1 MIHSK
6 IIGIGVIT
14 GLCSM
19 AALAE
24 PAVQPGDTL
33 ESLSKVKVTTTVN
46 GQPGSISD
54 LVNSGQVQQVS
65 VHQQM
70 QRLQVLLFLRTFHQ
84 RLQQAVKWHLQQHQ
98 LMLCHLHRTKR
109 LQRHKIRTLHRLRQI
124 QVSRQTRWQ
133 KTVLYQQMHLCN
145 KLNNQSHKK
154 NQDLCLGFFITSIF
168 IFRFDYL
175 TQPHGWLESGR
186 SHSPD
191 WYYAA

>member
-65 VHQQM
+65 AAPTNAAPTGAPIPADVPPAPPAGGELAPPAAPNQAPPAPQDPNTPPPPADPTQSADPMAKDGGLPADAPM
-70 QRLQVLLFLRTFHQ
+70 QAQ
-84 RLQQAVKWHLQQHQ
+84 
-98 LMLCHLHRTKR
+98 
-109 LQRHKIRTLHRLRQI
+109 
-124 QVSRQTRWQ
+124 
-133 KTVLYQQMHLCN
+133 
-145 KLNNQSHKK
+145 
-154 NQDLCLGFFITSIF
+154 
-168 IFRFDYL
+168 
-175 TQPHGWLESGR
+175 
-186 SHSPD
+186 
-191 WYYAA
+191 

>member
-6 IIGIGVIT
+6 IIGIGLIT

-65 VHQQM
+65 ASPTNAAPTGAPIPADVPPAPPAGGEMAPPAAPIDAAHNQASPAPQDQNTPADPSQSADPMAKDGALPADAPM
-70 QRLQVLLFLRTFHQ
+70 QAQ
-84 RLQQAVKWHLQQHQ
+84 
-98 LMLCHLHRTKR
+98 
-109 LQRHKIRTLHRLRQI
+109 
-124 QVSRQTRWQ
+124 
-133 KTVLYQQMHLCN
+133 
-145 KLNNQSHKK
+145 
-154 NQDLCLGFFITSIF
+154 
-168 IFRFDYL
+168 
-175 TQPHGWLESGR
+175 
-186 SHSPD
+186 
-191 WYYAA
+191 

>member
-65 VHQQM
+65 AAPTSAAPTGAPIPADVPPAPPAGGEM
-70 QRLQVLLFLRTFHQ
+70 
-84 RLQQAVKWHLQQHQ
+84 APPAA
-98 LMLCHLHRTKR
+98 
-109 LQRHKIRTLHRLRQI
+109 
-124 QVSRQTRWQ
+124 
-133 KTVLYQQMHLCN
+133 N
-145 KLNNQSHKK
+145 PNQSADPMVKDGALPADAPMP
-154 NQDLCLGFFITSIF
+154 QA
-168 IFRFDYL
+168 
-175 TQPHGWLESGR
+175 Q
-186 SHSPD
+186 
-191 WYYAA
+191 

>member
-54 LVNSGQVQQVS
+54 LVNSGS
-65 VHQQM
+65 TAG
-70 QRLQVLLFLRTFHQ
+70 FCCT
-84 RLQQAVKWHLQQHQ
+84 
-98 LMLCHLHRTKR
+98 
-109 LQRHKIRTLHRLRQI
+109 
-124 QVSRQTRWQ
+124 
-133 KTVLYQQMHLCN
+133 N
-145 KLNNQSHKK
+145 KCSAYR
-154 NQDLCLGFFITSIF
+154 CS
-168 IFRFDYL
+168 Y
-175 TQPHGWLESGR
+175 SGR
-186 SHSPD
+186 RSTS
-191 WYYAA
+191 ASSRR

>member
-24 PAVQPGDTL
+24 SAVQPGDTL

-65 VHQQM
+65 
-70 QRLQVLLFLRTFHQ
+70 
-84 RLQQAVKWHLQQHQ
+84 A
-98 LMLCHLHRTKR
+98 
-109 LQRHKIRTLHRLRQI
+109 
-124 QVSRQTRWQ
+124 
-133 KTVLYQQMHLCN
+133 
-145 KLNNQSHKK
+145 
-154 NQDLCLGFFITSIF
+154 
-168 IFRFDYL
+168 
-175 TQPHGWLESGR
+175 
-186 SHSPD
+186 
-191 WYYAA
+191 

>member
-65 VHQQM
+65 AAPTSAAPTGAPIPADVPPHL
-70 QRLQVLLFLRTFHQ
+70 QR
-84 RLQQAVKWHLQQHQ
+84 AVKWLLQLHQ
-98 LMLCHLHRTKR
+98 LMLCRLHRIKR
-109 LQRHKIRTLHRLRQI
+109 LQRHKIRTLHRQLLTRTNQ
-124 QVSRQTRWQ
+124 QTQWQ
-133 KTVLYQQMHLCN
+133 KMGRYQQMHLCH
-145 KLNNQSHKK
+145 KLNNPSHKK
-154 NQDLCLGFFITSIF
+154 TKTYVLVFLLHQFLYFDLT
-168 IFRFDYL
+168 
-175 TQPHGWLESGR
+175 T
-186 SHSPD
+186 
-191 WYYAA
+191 

>member
-65 VHQQM
+65 AAPTSAAPTGAPIPADVPPAPPAGGEMAAPAPQDPN
-70 QRLQVLLFLRTFHQ
+70 TPPP
-84 RLQQAVKWHLQQHQ
+84 AA
-98 LMLCHLHRTKR
+98 
-109 LQRHKIRTLHRLRQI
+109 
-124 QVSRQTRWQ
+124 
-133 KTVLYQQMHLCN
+133 N
-145 KLNNQSHKK
+145 PNQSADPMVKDGALPADAPMP
-154 NQDLCLGFFITSIF
+154 QA
-168 IFRFDYL
+168 
-175 TQPHGWLESGR
+175 Q
-186 SHSPD
+186 
-191 WYYAA
+191 

>member
-65 VHQQM
+65 AAPTNAAPTGAPIPADVPPAAPTDAVPPAPNQAPPAPQDPNTPPPPADPTQSADPMAKDGGLPADAPM
-70 QRLQVLLFLRTFHQ
+70 QAQ
-84 RLQQAVKWHLQQHQ
+84 
-98 LMLCHLHRTKR
+98 
-109 LQRHKIRTLHRLRQI
+109 
-124 QVSRQTRWQ
+124 
-133 KTVLYQQMHLCN
+133 
-145 KLNNQSHKK
+145 
-154 NQDLCLGFFITSIF
+154 
-168 IFRFDYL
+168 
-175 TQPHGWLESGR
+175 
-186 SHSPD
+186 
-191 WYYAA
+191 

>member
-65 VHQQM
+65 AAPTNAAPTGAPIPADVPPAPPAGGELAPPAAPTDAVPPAPNQAPPADPTQSADPMAKDGGLPADAPM
-70 QRLQVLLFLRTFHQ
+70 QAQ
-84 RLQQAVKWHLQQHQ
+84 
-98 LMLCHLHRTKR
+98 
-109 LQRHKIRTLHRLRQI
+109 
-124 QVSRQTRWQ
+124 
-133 KTVLYQQMHLCN
+133 
-145 KLNNQSHKK
+145 
-154 NQDLCLGFFITSIF
+154 
-168 IFRFDYL
+168 
-175 TQPHGWLESGR
+175 
-186 SHSPD
+186 
-191 WYYAA
+191 

>member
-54 LVNSGQVQQVS
+54 LVNSGQVQQS
-65 VHQQM
+65 
-70 QRLQVLLFLRTFHQ
+70 FCCTN
-84 RLQQAVKWHLQQHQ
+84 
-98 LMLCHLHRTKR
+98 KR
-109 LQRHKIRTLHRLRQI
+109 SAYRC
-124 QVSRQTRWQ
+124 S
-133 KTVLYQQMHLCN
+133 Y
-145 KLNNQSHKK
+145 
-154 NQDLCLGFFITSIF
+154 
-168 IFRFDYL
+168 
-175 TQPHGWLESGR
+175 SGR
-186 SHSPD
+186 CSTSTSSGR
-191 WYYAA
+191 

>member
-65 VHQQM
+65 AAPTNAAPTGAPIPADVPPAPPAAPTDA
-70 QRLQVLLFLRTFHQ
+70 VPPAPN
-84 RLQQAVKWHLQQHQ
+84 QAPPAPQDPN
-98 LMLCHLHRTKR
+98 TPPPPADP
-109 LQRHKIRTLHRLRQI
+109 
-124 QVSRQTRWQ
+124 S
-133 KTVLYQQMHLCN
+133 
-145 KLNNQSHKK
+145 QSADPMAKDGALPADAPMS
-154 NQDLCLGFFITSIF
+154 QA
-168 IFRFDYL
+168 
-175 TQPHGWLESGR
+175 Q
-186 SHSPD
+186 
-191 WYYAA
+191 

>member
-65 VHQQM
+65 AAP
-70 QRLQVLLFLRTFHQ
+70 TNAAPPAPN
-84 RLQQAVKWHLQQHQ
+84 QAAPAPQDPN
-98 LMLCHLHRTKR
+98 TPPPAA
-109 LQRHKIRTLHRLRQI
+109 
-124 QVSRQTRWQ
+124 
-133 KTVLYQQMHLCN
+133 N
-145 KLNNQSHKK
+145 PNQSADPMAK
-154 NQDLCLGFFITSIF
+154 DGALPA
-168 IFRFDYL
+168 DAPM
-175 TQPHGWLESGR
+175 TQ
-186 SHSPD
+186 
-191 WYYAA
+191 AQ

>member
-65 VHQQM
+65 AAPTNAAPTGAPIPADVPPAPPSGGEMAPPAPIDAVPPAQD
-70 QRLQVLLFLRTFHQ
+70 
-84 RLQQAVKWHLQQHQ
+84 QASPAPQDPNAAPPAADS
-98 LMLCHLHRTKR
+98 T
-109 LQRHKIRTLHRLRQI
+109 
-124 QVSRQTRWQ
+124 
-133 KTVLYQQMHLCN
+133 
-145 KLNNQSHKK
+145 QSADPMAKDGALPADAPV
-154 NQDLCLGFFITSIF
+154 QA
-168 IFRFDYL
+168 
-175 TQPHGWLESGR
+175 Q
-186 SHSPD
+186 
-191 WYYAA
+191 

>member
-65 VHQQM
+65 AAPTNAAPTGAPIPADVPPAPPAAPTDAIPPAQD
-70 QRLQVLLFLRTFHQ
+70 
-84 RLQQAVKWHLQQHQ
+84 QASPAPQDPNAAPS
-98 LMLCHLHRTKR
+98 TADS
-109 LQRHKIRTLHRLRQI
+109 T
-124 QVSRQTRWQ
+124 
-133 KTVLYQQMHLCN
+133 
-145 KLNNQSHKK
+145 QSADPMAKDGALPADAPV
-154 NQDLCLGFFITSIF
+154 QA
-168 IFRFDYL
+168 
-175 TQPHGWLESGR
+175 Q
-186 SHSPD
+186 
-191 WYYAA
+191 

>member
-46 GQPGSISD
+46 GQPGSIND

-65 VHQQM
+65 AAPTNAAPTGAPIPADVPPAPPTAPTDAVPPAPNQAPPAPQDPNTPPPPADPSQSADPM
-70 QRLQVLLFLRTFHQ
+70 AKDGALPADAPM
-84 RLQQAVKWHLQQHQ
+84 QQAQ
-98 LMLCHLHRTKR
+98 
-109 LQRHKIRTLHRLRQI
+109 
-124 QVSRQTRWQ
+124 
-133 KTVLYQQMHLCN
+133 
-145 KLNNQSHKK
+145 
-154 NQDLCLGFFITSIF
+154 
-168 IFRFDYL
+168 
-175 TQPHGWLESGR
+175 
-186 SHSPD
+186 
-191 WYYAA
+191 

>member
-65 VHQQM
+65 AAPTNAAPTGAPIPADVPPAPPAAPTDAVPPAPNQAPPAPQDPNTPPPPADPSQSADPM
-70 QRLQVLLFLRTFHQ
+70 AKDGALPADAPM
-84 RLQQAVKWHLQQHQ
+84 QQAQ
-98 LMLCHLHRTKR
+98 
-109 LQRHKIRTLHRLRQI
+109 
-124 QVSRQTRWQ
+124 
-133 KTVLYQQMHLCN
+133 
-145 KLNNQSHKK
+145 
-154 NQDLCLGFFITSIF
+154 
-168 IFRFDYL
+168 
-175 TQPHGWLESGR
+175 
-186 SHSPD
+186 
-191 WYYAA
+191 

>member
-65 VHQQM
+65 AAPTSAAPTGAPIPADVPPAPPAGGEM
-70 QRLQVLLFLRTFHQ
+70 APPAAPTDAVPPAPN
-84 RLQQAVKWHLQQHQ
+84 QAAPAPQDPN
-98 LMLCHLHRTKR
+98 TPPPAA
-109 LQRHKIRTLHRLRQI
+109 
-124 QVSRQTRWQ
+124 
-133 KTVLYQQMHLCN
+133 N
-145 KLNNQSHKK
+145 PNQSADPMVKMGVTSRCTYATSSIIRAIKTKTYVLVLIH
-154 NQDLCLGFFITSIF
+154 QILYFDLT
-168 IFRFDYL
+168 
-175 TQPHGWLESGR
+175 T
-186 SHSPD
+186 
-191 WYYAA
+191 

>member
-65 VHQQM
+65 AAPTNAAPTGAPIPADVPPAPPAPIDAVPPAQD
-70 QRLQVLLFLRTFHQ
+70 
-84 RLQQAVKWHLQQHQ
+84 QASPAPQDPNAAPSAADS
-98 LMLCHLHRTKR
+98 T
-109 LQRHKIRTLHRLRQI
+109 
-124 QVSRQTRWQ
+124 
-133 KTVLYQQMHLCN
+133 
-145 KLNNQSHKK
+145 QSADPMAKDGALPADAPV
-154 NQDLCLGFFITSIF
+154 QA
-168 IFRFDYL
+168 
-175 TQPHGWLESGR
+175 Q
-186 SHSPD
+186 
-191 WYYAA
+191 

>member
-65 VHQQM
+65 
-70 QRLQVLLFLRTFHQ
+70 
-84 RLQQAVKWHLQQHQ
+84 
-98 LMLCHLHRTKR
+98 
-109 LQRHKIRTLHRLRQI
+109 
-124 QVSRQTRWQ
+124 
-133 KTVLYQQMHLCN
+133 
-145 KLNNQSHKK
+145 
-154 NQDLCLGFFITSIF
+154 
-168 IFRFDYL
+168 
-175 TQPHGWLESGR
+175 
-186 SHSPD
+186 
-191 WYYAA
+191 AAPTNAAPTGAPIPADVPPAPPAGG

>member
-46 GQPGSISD
+46 GQPGSIND

-65 VHQQM
+65 AAPTNAAPTGAPFPADVPPAPPAAPTDAVPPAPNQAPPAPQDPNTPPPPADPSQSADPM
-70 QRLQVLLFLRTFHQ
+70 AKDGALPADAPM
-84 RLQQAVKWHLQQHQ
+84 QQAQ
-98 LMLCHLHRTKR
+98 
-109 LQRHKIRTLHRLRQI
+109 
-124 QVSRQTRWQ
+124 
-133 KTVLYQQMHLCN
+133 
-145 KLNNQSHKK
+145 
-154 NQDLCLGFFITSIF
+154 
-168 IFRFDYL
+168 
-175 TQPHGWLESGR
+175 
-186 SHSPD
+186 
-191 WYYAA
+191 